1 MKSDTTALMI
11 RPKDEIVV
19 YKPDATTR
27 IDVRM
32 EGRMAW
38 LNRQQMATLFGRDV
52 KTIGK
57 HITNALK
64 EELNPAVAKFATVQP
79 GSLIANNATTENQP
93 CPTVAKF
100 ATVQIEG
107 GREVVRQ
114 VEYYNLEMV
123 VSVGFHVKSPQ
134 GVLFRRWANW
144 VIERQIAGISAYEPR
159 MTKLE
164 NRMDALELELKRAEP
179 LPEQLFCEGQFFD
192 AYNFFCDLIRKAK
205 RRVYLIDNYVND
217 SVLTMF
223 DKRGKNVV
231 ARIYTGKFPKQL
243 QLDLARH
250 NAQYAPIEIVNYP
263 SVHDRFLIIDDAVWL
278 VGASM
283 KDAGKKKFAVIKTQ
297 LTPEAVLPL
306 TKH

>member
-1 MKSDTTALMI
+1 MI

-19 YKPDATTR
+19 YQPNETTR
-27 IDVRM
+27 LEVRV
-32 EGRMAW
+32 EQKTVW
-38 LNRQQMATLFGRDV
+38 LTQAQLCQLFGRERSV
-52 KTIGK
+52 ITK
-57 HITNALK
+57 HIRNVFAEGEVDEKSNVHFLHIPNSDK
-64 EELNPAVAKFATVQP
+64 PVSFYSLNVIISVGYRVKSIVGTQFR
-79 GSLIANNATTENQP
+79 IWANN
-93 CPTVAKF
+93 V
-100 ATVQIEG
+100 
-107 GREVVRQ
+107 
-114 VEYYNLEMV
+114 LEKHILGL
-123 VSVGFHVKSPQ
+123 SS
-134 GVLFRRWANW
+134 
-144 VIERQIAGISAYEPR
+144 YEPR

-223 DKRGKNVV
+223 DKRGKNVA

-250 NAQYAPIEIVNYP
+250 NAQYTPIEIVNYP
-263 SVHDRFLIIDDAVWL
+263 SVHDRFLVIDDTVWL

-306 TKH
+306 TPLK

>member
-1 MKSDTTALMI
+1 MKTETTALMG

-19 YKPDATTR
+19 YQPNETTR
-27 IDVRM
+27 LEVRV
-32 EGRMAW
+32 EQKTVW
-38 LNRQQMATLFGRDV
+38 LKQAQLCQLFGRERSV
-52 KTIGK
+52 ITK
-57 HITNALK
+57 HIRNVFAEGEVDEKSNVHFLHIPNSDK
-64 EELNPAVAKFATVQP
+64 PVSFYSLNVIISVGYRVKSQVGTQFR
-79 GSLIANNATTENQP
+79 IWANN
-93 CPTVAKF
+93 V
-100 ATVQIEG
+100 
-107 GREVVRQ
+107 
-114 VEYYNLEMV
+114 LEK
-123 VSVGFHVKSPQ
+123 HVL
-134 GVLFRRWANW
+134 GL
-144 VIERQIAGISAYEPR
+144 SAYEPR

-223 DKRGKNVV
+223 DKRGKNVA

-250 NAQYAPIEIVNYP
+250 NAQYPPIEIVNYP
-263 SVHDRFLIIDDAVWL
+263 SVHDRFLIIDDIVWL

-283 KDAGKKKFAVIKTQ
+283 KDAGKKKFAVMKMQI
-297 LTPEAVLPL
+297 TPEAVLPL
-306 TKH
+306 THLK

>member
-1 MKSDTTALMI
+1 MKSETTALMV

-19 YKPDATTR
+19 YQPNETTR
-27 IDVRM
+27 LEVRV
-32 EGRMAW
+32 EQKTAW

-57 HITNALK
+57 HIANALK
-64 EELNPAVAKFATVQP
+64 EELN
-79 GSLIANNATTENQP
+79 
-93 CPTVAKF
+93 PTVAKF

-123 VSVGFHVKSPQ
+123 VSVGFRVKSPQ

-144 VIERQIAGISAYEPR
+144 VIERQITGQALYEQR

-223 DKRGKNVV
+223 DKRGKNVA

-250 NAQYAPIEIVNYP
+250 NAQYPPIEIVNYP
-263 SVHDRFLIIDDAVWL
+263 SVHDRFLIIDDIVWL

-283 KDAGKKKFAVIKTQ
+283 KDAGKKKFAVLKTQ
-297 LTPEAVLPL
+297 FTPEAILPL
-306 TKH
+306 THLK

>member
-19 YKPDATTR
+19 YQPDATTR
-27 IDVRM
+27 LEVRV
-32 EGRMAW
+32 EQKTVW
-38 LNRQQMATLFGRDV
+38 LSQAQMVELFGRNQSV
-52 KTIGK
+52 IAR
-57 HITNALK
+57 HIKNIFAEK
-64 EELNPAVAKFATVQP
+64 EVDEKSNMHFLHIPFSDKPVCFYSLNV
-79 GSLIANNATTENQP
+79 I
-93 CPTVAKF
+93 
-100 ATVQIEG
+100 I
-107 GREVVRQ
+107 
-114 VEYYNLEMV
+114 
-123 VSVGFHVKSPQ
+123 SVGYRIKLPV
-134 GVLFRRWANW
+134 GTRFRIWATS
-144 VIERQIAGISAYEPR
+144 ILERHILGLSAYEPR

-223 DKRGKNVV
+223 DKRGKNVA

-263 SVHDRFLIIDDAVWL
+263 SVHDRFLIIDDTVWL

-306 TKH
+306 TPLK